1 MPFYILMLKSCC
13 KGTNFYFNNHYNM
26 KKYFFNL
33 SANLFNLSKRFK
45 NEQKQS
51 ISSVFTDEKV

>member
-1 MPFYILMLKSCC
+1 
-13 KGTNFYFNNHYNM
+13 M